1 MTNVADQAMLQTIA
15 SSNCA
20 LSSAAAVTAVDLY
33 SGRCPSYALCGANSE
48 KRLFVNDGKKLRV
61 MYDPFTQCKIL
72 RDLENEMILMVSY
85 DQSDLLI
92 IFSPGICNVSPGLR
106 QPG

>member
-1 MTNVADQAMLQTIA
+1 MLAMTFRPNWRLYVADFNPKQINTIK
-15 SSNCA
+15 
-20 LSSAAAVTAVDLY
+20 VTRY
-33 SGRCPSYALCGANSE
+33 MKQNALCGANSE

-85 DQSDLLI
+85 DQSGLLI